1 MKEIKLKAR
10 AKINISLDVLNR
22 RDDGYHDVEMVMQTV
37 NLYDQL
43 LIKPIK
49 ENKIII
55 KTNLPFLPTDERN
68 LVHKVIAY
76 MKDMYNITDGVF
88 VNLYKVIPVAAGLAG
103 GSTDAG
109 AAIIGINK
117 LFGLKL
123 SFGELLS
130 IGGKFGADIPYCM
143 IGGTAIARGIGADIE
158 YLDNFPNCN
167 IVIAKPK
174 FSVST
179 AFVYNNLKLDKLE
192 KHPDNNLL
200 IKAIKDKNLKLIGSN
215 LCNVLESVTINEY
228 PEIEDIKNFLI
239 TNGAVG
245 SLMSGSGPSVF
256 GLFESKKDA
265 LNAAKKLKLS
275 NKVKYVYTTTIYNR
289 RKG

>member
-22 RDDGYHDVEMVMQTV
+22 RDDGYHEVEMIMQTV

-43 LIKPIK
+43 LIKPIE

-123 SFGELLS
+123 SFGELLT

-158 YLDNFPNCN
+158 YLDNFPSCN

-275 NKVKYVYTTTIYNR
+275 NKAKYVYTTTIYNR

>member
-22 RDDGYHDVEMVMQTV
+22 RDDGYHEVEMIMQTV

-43 LIKPIK
+43 LIKPIN

-117 LFGLKL
+117 LFDLKL

-143 IGGTAIARGIGADIE
+143 IGGTAIARGIGSDIE

-275 NKVKYVYTTTIYNR
+275 NKAKYVYTTTIYNR